1 MKKSKV
7 FSLRIDI
14 ETLQGCFD
22 LSILLGHPTDKA
34 STACARALNIYIAT
48 LKKAGKLPEYSKE
61 ELERLTEKWQSSTK
75 FNPTSSVSLEQSSVL
90 DQDLFDFSPSSK
102 IKSGER
108 SSVMFEESES
118 EASRLDVSRLVQ
130 PTSNLYRDEVDFTE
144 LGNPNELEDLIES
157 QIKEIQLEEEINL
170 LDKILVR

>member
-22 LSILLGHPTDKA
+22 LSMQIGHPTDKA
-34 STACARALNIYIAT
+34 STACSRALKLYIAT
-48 LKKAGKLPEYSKE
+48 LKRAGKLPEYSAQ
-61 ELERLTEKWQSSTK
+61 ELERLTEKWQSTTK
-75 FNPTSSVSLEQSSVL
+75 FNPTSSVSLEQSSML
-90 DQDLFDFSPSSK
+90 DQDLFDFAPSSK
-102 IKSGER
+102 IKSGEL
-108 SSVMFEESES
+108 SHDMLEKSES
-118 EASRLDVSRLVQ
+118 EASSYST
-130 PTSNLYRDEVDFTE
+130 PNFCESNQDIDFTE